1 MEKIIYYLLN
11 RFVMTNVEKEIL
23 SHMKNKNQVIFD
35 IGCYKGYF
43 TKGIIGNDKKNLK
56 NKKFYLF
63 DGNPNSKKFLKDLLN
78 NKNIRFYNLAIH
90 NTNSNKNY
98 YINNFFEPSGSSL
111 IPIYNK
117 DLMWNLTRKIF
128 MKIFNPLKKISG
140 YSKVKVKTQT
150 LDTFCRKKKIKK
162 IDLLKIDT
170 EGNEYNVLQGT
181 KTLLKKNK
189 IFVIY
194 MEISDTKR
202 NYIKKEK
209 KIINFLKRFNFELV
223 SSYKMKSFSIL
234 SGLRAND
241 NIFVNRNLIN

>member
-1 MEKIIYYLLN
+1 
-11 RFVMTNVEKEIL
+11 
-23 SHMKNKNQVIFD
+23 
-35 IGCYKGYF
+35 
-43 TKGIIGNDKKNLK
+43 
-56 NKKFYLF
+56 
-63 DGNPNSKKFLKDLLN
+63 
-78 NKNIRFYNLAIH
+78 
-90 NTNSNKNY
+90 
-98 YINNFFEPSGSSL
+98 
-111 IPIYNK
+111 
-117 DLMWNLTRKIF
+117 

-150 LDTFCRKKKIKK
+150 LDNFCRKKKIKK

-181 KTLLKKNK
+181 KALLKKNK

-194 MEISDTKR
+194 MEISDTKK
-202 NYIKKEK
+202 NYNKKEK